1 MTIDEEHLEN
11 FKIDV
16 IECGSK
22 IKAVHKKRE
31 NEFFFCMF
39 CMLLVNEQK
48 KYFSCISNLPHSIAE
63 RKARKMI
70 AMIEIIDA

>member
-22 IKAVHKKRE
+22 IKAVHKKKRNEIFLYVLHAFRE
-31 NEFFFCMF
+31 
-39 CMLLVNEQK
+39 
-48 KYFSCISNLPHSIAE
+48 
-63 RKARKMI
+63 
-70 AMIEIIDA
+70 

>member
-1 MTIDEEHLEN
+1 MDEEHLEN

-22 IKAVHKKRE
+22 YKGKQEKR
-31 NEFFFCMF
+31 NFFYMF
-39 CMLLVNEQK
+39 CMLFKNFHVSVTF
-48 KYFSCISNLPHSIAE
+48 YSIAE

-70 AMIEIIDA
+70 AMKE